1 MPIRR
6 GMGGLSSG
14 AGGNLFDRPGFFDN
28 AEIVKLTVDTQLLL
42 KAASETYGIKLTH
55 ADTSG
60 ASQDYELEIPAL
72 SANAELVTTN
82 STQTLTNKTLS
93 GLRLSEV
100 LDTSGNEL
108 FKFTATSSAVNEITL
123 ANAAT
128 SNPPVFSATGG
139 DTNIDIKLQPKGSG
153 KVHITGGLQV
163 DGTTTTVNSTTLSV
177 DDKNIEMGSVGSP
190 SDSTADGG
198 GITLKGASDKTIIW
212 DNTNDNW
219 TSNQHWNIASGKSF
233 KINNADTLNA
243 TTLGSAVVTSS
254 LTTVGTLGSGAISS
268 GFGNIDIGTSVLTA
282 GQLNIDNIRIDGNTI
297 SSTSGQ
303 IVFDAETTLDFGD
316 KSALNI
322 GTLTIDAIHG
332 DANAIQIG
340 DNSDDAVSIYGVTNF
355 TASGNLDIGAHGFRA
370 NTITADGLS
379 AGQVVYT
386 GTNGLLSSESGFD
399 YNASSNTLTVGAI
412 AAFTL
417 SGKLTAGSTEI
428 EGSAF
433 DIDGGAIDG
442 VTIGTNSVATDIR
455 VDNLKL
461 DGSTISSTDSN
472 GHVIIAPNGTGDVQ
486 LDADTVRIGDSGAAA
501 TLTTNGAGNITLN
514 TNGGTDTGYITI
526 NSGANND
533 IVISPNGTGEVDIT
547 KVNIDAGTIDG
558 TNLGG
563 ASAVTLSAA
572 TVSGGLSWGAAQNFG
587 SYALTNVN
595 IDSGTANLLTSFGI
609 KQGSTA
615 YEMQIATSTSTS
627 LTANRVLTIDVV
639 NAARTISLSG
649 DLSFASSFTTSG
661 ANALTLTTTGS
672 TNVTLPT
679 TGTLATTGGN
689 ETLTNKSL
697 VDDSTVIVD
706 NGDASK
712 KLAFQVSG
720 VSSSTTRTLTV
731 PNASGTMVLQ
741 DDTATLT
748 NKTINASNNT
758 LSNIGNSALSNSS
771 ITVSDGSSSTAVALG
786 GTLTFS
792 GDNFGEASGTVTI
805 KDGGVANA
813 ELANSAITIGGTA
826 TSLGGTITALTALT
840 DLDLTAGNKTIFDTV
855 GSNTLTIGASG
866 TTVNIAGNLTVAGTT
881 TTVNSTTVTIAD
893 PIFNLGGTSAPG
905 SDDNKDRGVSFRWH
919 NGSAAKIGFFGY
931 DDSTGK
937 FTFIPDAS
945 ISSEVVTGTAGTI
958 VATTFEGALSGNATT
973 ATEATNVTAV
983 ANNTTDETTYL
994 TFVDGATGT
1003 QGIETDTGLTYNPST
1018 GVLTATTFSGNVS
1031 GNITTAT
1038 ALATGR
1044 TIGMTGDVVWTSA
1057 AFDGSGNV
1065 TGSATIQSGAVE
1077 TAMVNANVVTGQTE
1091 ITSGV
1096 DTAGDFILLYDTSAG
1111 AYKKVK
1117 PSNLGISGTAVGSAN
1132 EIQYNNSG
1140 SFAAASNV
1148 EIKNNSLA
1156 LKEQSAP
1163 SNVSG
1168 YGMLYAGTNNELYY
1182 KDDGGNATKIT
1193 NAGALA
1199 GGGSF
1204 RGMRAYLTNANNS
1217 ISDNSATTPT
1227 AWTESFD
1234 VGGIHDS
1241 SSNTDRFTFGQ
1252 VGYYE
1257 IKIQQEWQ
1265 ADSAG
1270 YREMRVT
1277 HVDTSNSNAT
1287 NVILRDRVV
1296 APSNQTTTVSGSSTT
1311 FYVDDTADY
1320 VTVQLYQNSGAAL
1333 NAIGNND
1340 DGTNITITRVDVASQ
1355 ATNASGASG
1364 RVQFSDGSGGFNSD
1378 SDLTFVTDT
1387 LTATKIG
1394 AFEAAGAINFSDE
1407 AMTNVNI
1414 DSGDIASGVTIN
1426 GNAATAT
1433 EATNITATANNT
1445 TNETVY
1451 PTFVDGATGT
1461 QGIETDTGLTYNPST
1476 GVLTTTSVTGNLT
1489 GNVTGNTSGTA
1500 ATVTGAAQSAIT
1512 SLGTL
1517 TTLTVDNVIINGTTI
1532 GHTSDTDLM
1541 TLADGAATVL
1551 GTITVGV
1558 DDTGHD
1564 VKFYGATSGKYMLWD
1579 ESQDELIISGG
1590 VGIGETAPAN
1600 LLHVKVSD
1608 TGIAPHSS
1616 AQIVLERDGTNYL
1629 QFLTGND
1636 GTSGLLFG
1644 DEDDNAAARIYYD
1657 HNVKTMYFEVED
1669 DQSVITIDADV
1680 GDKRITFGDFGAEQ
1694 TTEGLLYLNPN
1705 THTVGANR
1713 PYHYM
1718 YLSNNNVITIPSGT
1732 ASLVTGI
1739 NIEAPNITATG
1750 TVTNTAS
1757 LRIAGAMT
1765 EGSTGNYAL
1774 WVAGGTSRFD
1784 GATNFGVDDTGVD
1797 VTFYG
1802 ATSGRH
1808 VLWDEDQNRM
1818 HFLDNTYLSF
1828 GGTAGN
1834 ASVDMT
1840 MYHTGS
1846 NFTMDNNTGNFTLD
1860 TANNSDFYFKHN
1872 GTTVM
1877 QVDTSAATLF
1887 VGGDDAVPGIVTAMG
1902 GASGNDEGGELRL
1915 RTAADHDTTYN
1926 YYFLDVYQDDLRIG
1940 RAGNVDLTLTAAGNF
1955 NVKRPMEVD
1964 GLLTADAGISIPD
1977 DQYLSIGSGNDLQI
1991 REDGED
1997 VVFMHTAGDDVVFN
2011 SASGQVTN
2019 WLFKYQNETIAQF
2032 RANSYC
2038 ALYHNDGLELKT
2050 YSDGVNI
2057 PNELIVGNTTVAQL
2071 PSGASPSSQIIGT
2084 TQNTSSWGITRFSAD
2099 TGGPQI
2105 FLTKSHHGTIGTYKF
2120 PTNNTNAGSIHWQS
2134 ADDDDDD
2141 LAIEA
2146 AKIGVTYRGT
2156 STTANQAT
2164 TSMEFYVANG
2174 GEAAEKLRIAS
2185 AGQIGIGGANY
2196 GTDGQV
2202 LTSTGANSAPA
2213 WEDASGGG
2221 ITAAD
2226 QWRLSATVD
2235 SQNLD
2240 PISNNWERIDTTGTG
2255 ALGSAMAV
2263 NSGVWTF
2270 PSTGYWLVRFI
2281 GDFDSVDN
2289 DTTAQ
2294 VGIHLTQDNGSS
2306 WTHVANAAT
2315 GTKNGARQTA
2325 SCEIIIDVANTSND
2339 KIKLSTS
2346 SLSGDLLGN
2355 TSINLTSVTFIRL
2368 GDT

>member
-28 AEIVKLTVDTQLLL
+28 AEINKLTVETQLLL

-93 GLRLSEV
+93 NLRLSEV
-100 LDTSGNEL
+100 LDTNGNEL
-108 FKFTATSSAVNEITL
+108 FKFTATSSAVNELTL

-198 GITLKGASDKTIIW
+198 GITLKGATDKTIIW

-731 PNASGTMVLQ
+731 PNASGTIVLQ
-741 DDTATLT
+741 DTTETLT

-758 LSNIGNSALSNSS
+758 LSNIGNSALSNS
-771 ITVSDGSSSTAVALG
+771 
-786 GTLTFS
+786 
-792 GDNFGEASGTVTI
+792 
-805 KDGGVANA
+805 
-813 ELANSAITIGGTA
+813 AITIGGTS

-840 DLDLTAGNKTIFDTV
+840 DLDLTAGNKTIFDTI
-855 GSNTLTIGASG
+855 GANTLTIGASG
-866 TTVNIAGNLTVAGTT
+866 TTVNIAGNLTVSGTT
-881 TTVNSTTVTIAD
+881 TTVNSTTVTVED
-893 PIFNLGGTSAPG
+893 PIFNVGGTTAPD
-905 SDDNKDRGVSFRWH
+905 SDDNKDRGISFRWH

-931 DDSTGK
+931 DDSAGK
-937 FTFIPDAS
+937 MTFIPDAS
-945 ISSEVVTGTAGTI
+945 ISSEVVSGSVGTI
-958 VATTFEGALSGNATT
+958 VANLEG
-973 ATEATNVTAV
+973 NVTGSA
-983 ANNTTDETTYL
+983 
-994 TFVDGATGT
+994 GS
-1003 QGIETDTGLTYNPST
+1003 ST
-1018 GVLTATTFSGNVS
+1018 GNSA
-1031 GNITTAT
+1031 TAT

-1057 AFDGSGNV
+1057 SFDGSGNV
-1065 TGSATIQSGAVE
+1065 TGAATIQSGAVE

-1096 DTAGDFILLYDTSAG
+1096 DTTGDFVLLYDTSAG

-1117 PSNLGISGTAVGSAN
+1117 PANLGISGTASGSAN
-1132 EIQYNNSG
+1132 EIQYNNSNE
-1140 SFAAASNV
+1140 FAGASNV

-1168 YGMLYAGTNNELYY
+1168 YGMLYAGTNNELYF

-1199 GGGSF
+1199 GGGAF

-1217 ISDNSATTPT
+1217 ISNNSATTPT

-1234 VGGIHDS
+1234 VGGIHDG

-1277 HVDTSNSNAT
+1277 HVDTSNSNTA

-1355 ATNASGASG
+1355 ASNASGASG
-1364 RVQFSDGSGGFNSD
+1364 RIQFSDGSGGFNSD

-1461 QGIETDTGLTYNPST
+1461 QGIETDTGLTYNPSSGVLTATQFTGAVSGNASTATEATNITAVANNTTDETVYLTFVDGATGTQGIETDTGLNYNPST

-1500 ATVTGAAQSAIT
+1500 ATVTGAAQTNITSLGTLTTLTVDNIIINGTTIGHTSATDAMTIASSGAITFKAGVDFTTGQDIIVGDDLKMTTDDTHIAMGADTDLLISHRGLALAADAELGGVIVGTSDHPGVAANSMIISNQTTDGDIMMIASDGGNSVVYYQMDGSANTHNFSGTIIGTLGTAAQGNIT

-1541 TLADGAATVL
+1541 TLADGVLTVAGELDATTL
-1551 GTITVGV
+1551 
-1558 DDTGHD
+1558 D
-1564 VKFYGATSGKYMLWD
+1564 
-1579 ESQDELIISGG
+1579 ISGNAD
-1590 VGIGETAPAN
+1590 I
-1600 LLHVKVSD
+1600 
-1608 TGIAPHSS
+1608 
-1616 AQIVLERDGTNYL
+1616 DGTL
-1629 QFLTGND
+1629 ET
-1636 GTSGLLFG
+1636 
-1644 DEDDNAAARIYYD
+1644 DN
-1657 HNVKTMYFEVED
+1657 
-1669 DQSVITIDADV
+1669 
-1680 GDKRITFGDFGAEQ
+1680 
-1694 TTEGLLYLNPN
+1694 L
-1705 THTVGANR
+1705 
-1713 PYHYM
+1713 
-1718 YLSNNNVITIPSGT
+1718 
-1732 ASLVTGI
+1732 
-1739 NIEAPNITATG
+1739 
-1750 TVTNTAS
+1750 
-1757 LRIAGAMT
+1757 
-1765 EGSTGNYAL
+1765 
-1774 WVAGGTSRFD
+1774 
-1784 GATNFGVDDTGVD
+1784 
-1797 VTFYG
+1797 
-1802 ATSGRH
+1802 
-1808 VLWDEDQNRM
+1808 
-1818 HFLDNTYLSF
+1818 
-1828 GGTAGN
+1828 
-1834 ASVDMT
+1834 
-1840 MYHTGS
+1840 
-1846 NFTMDNNTGNFTLD
+1846 
-1860 TANNSDFYFKHN
+1860 
-1872 GTTVM
+1872 
-1877 QVDTSAATLF
+1877 
-1887 VGGDDAVPGIVTAMG
+1887 
-1902 GASGNDEGGELRL
+1902 
-1915 RTAADHDTTYN
+1915 
-1926 YYFLDVYQDDLRIG
+1926 
-1940 RAGNVDLTLTAAGNF
+1940 
-1955 NVKRPMEVD
+1955 
-1964 GLLTADAGISIPD
+1964 
-1977 DQYLSIGSGNDLQI
+1977 
-1991 REDGED
+1991 
-1997 VVFMHTAGDDVVFN
+1997 
-2011 SASGQVTN
+2011 
-2019 WLFKYQNETIAQF
+2019 
-2032 RANSYC
+2032 
-2038 ALYHNDGLELKT
+2038 
-2050 YSDGVNI
+2050 
-2057 PNELIVGNTTVAQL
+2057 
-2071 PSGASPSSQIIGT
+2071 
-2084 TQNTSSWGITRFSAD
+2084 
-2099 TGGPQI
+2099 
-2105 FLTKSHHGTIGTYKF
+2105 TIG
-2120 PTNNTNAGSIHWQS
+2120 GSQGS
-2134 ADDDDDD
+2134 
-2141 LAIEA
+2141 
-2146 AKIGVTYRGT
+2146 
-2156 STTANQAT
+2156 
-2164 TSMEFYVANG
+2164 
-2174 GEAAEKLRIAS
+2174 
-2185 AGQIGIGGANY
+2185 
-2196 GTDGQV
+2196 DGQV
-2202 LTSTGANSAPA
+2202 LTSTGSGVAWESVAAGGATINNATENELVTVASTTTQLDAESNLTFSSDKLGVNDGFTIVKKSVTGGGGLKLHDAGGSAGNDGYGNIVIGETYYNWGTGSSAPQLFVNTRGNIAMTLGAKQDTADGPRLQFYHDTASPAVNDDIGALNFRMPNSGGHIVEPGRIAVRLEGVSNSSGNEGTSRMNFTVANSGSLNTGYLSASGA
-2213 WEDASGGG
+2213 WTDSSDASLKTYEGTAKEVYGGTEG
-2221 ITAAD
+2221 RVITD
-2226 QWRLSATVD
+2226 KLKTLNVGRYYPKTTPSDKINDDGVERH
-2235 SQNLD
+2235 
-2240 PISNNWERIDTTGTG
+2240 IS
-2255 ALGSAMAV
+2255 
-2263 NSGVWTF
+2263 
-2270 PSTGYWLVRFI
+2270 P
-2281 GDFDSVDN
+2281 
-2289 DTTAQ
+2289 TAQ
-2294 VGIHLTQDNGSS
+2294 DFYALFK
-2306 WTHVANAAT
+2306 T
-2315 GTKNGARQTA
+2315 GTKIDGEGGEITRKDGTKETMKATLAPKDMAGVGLMAIKELIKRIEDLEAEVTA
-2325 SCEIIIDVANTSND
+2325 LKE
-2339 KIKLSTS
+2339 
-2346 SLSGDLLGN
+2346 
-2355 TSINLTSVTFIRL
+2355 
-2368 GDT
+2368 